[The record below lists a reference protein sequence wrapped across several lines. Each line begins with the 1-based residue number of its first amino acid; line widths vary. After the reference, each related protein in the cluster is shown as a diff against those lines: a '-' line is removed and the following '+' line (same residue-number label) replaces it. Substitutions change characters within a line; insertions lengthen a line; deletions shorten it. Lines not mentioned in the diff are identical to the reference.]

1 MALHR
6 SRSVPLRSELGHER
20 LCAPLKIWSTLPLR
34 ADPAGWAAIGR
45 FVPGPDSCSARKNAP
60 SRLQCPAE
68 DPPQYHAAVRLK
80 AASVAKND
88 AFWLP

>member
-45 FVPGPDSCSARKNAP
+45 FVPILLQKSLLRAARPPRSEAKALILP
-60 SRLQCPAE
+60 ATRLG
-68 DPPQYHAAVRLK
+68 AAALTR
-80 AASVAKND
+80 N
-88 AFWLP
+88 WR